1 MRRLLAI
8 LVLLMMAACAA
19 PQNRIVLLAN
29 EDGTPSSL
37 IVGNAGG
44 VSVLDQP
51 GAAVAVARST
61 GAPQPVTIGD
71 PDIQK
76 TWGDAL
82 AYQPMR
88 PVTMQLYFVLDT
100 INLTPASRAELPRVL
115 DLIRQRPAPEVV
127 IIGHTDRSGDP
138 QYNYELGLRRAN
150 AVRHEVETI
159 GVPDELIS
167 VASHGGTNPIVPST
181 RPYEPRNRRVEIT
194 VR

>member
-8 LVLLMMAACAA
+8 LALLMMAACAA

-51 GAAVAVARST
+51 GAAVAVARPTS
-61 GAPQPVTIGD
+61 APAPLTIGEAEISKTWADAIAYQPLRPVTI
-71 PDIQK
+71 
-76 TWGDAL
+76 
-82 AYQPMR
+82 
-88 PVTMQLYFVLDT
+88 QLYFVLDT
-100 INLTPASRAELPRVL
+100 TNLTPASRAELPKLL

-138 QYNYELGLRRAN
+138 PYNYELGLRRAN
-150 AVRHEVETI
+150 AVRRQVEAI
-159 GVPDELIS
+159 GVPDELIT
-167 VASHGGTNPIVPST
+167 VGSHGGTNPLVQTT

>member
-8 LVLLMMAACAA
+8 LALLMMAACAA

-51 GAAVAVARST
+51 GAAVAVARPTS
-61 GAPQPVTIGD
+61 APAPLTIGEAEISKTWADAIAYQPLRPVTI
-71 PDIQK
+71 
-76 TWGDAL
+76 
-82 AYQPMR
+82 
-88 PVTMQLYFVLDT
+88 QLYFVLDT
-100 INLTPASRAELPRVL
+100 TNLTPASRAELPKLL

-138 QYNYELGLRRAN
+138 HYNYELGLRRAN
-150 AVRHEVETI
+150 AVRRLVDAI
-159 GVPDELIS
+159 GVPDELIT
-167 VASHGGTNPIVPST
+167 VGSHGGTNPLVQTT
-181 RPYEPRNRRVEIT
+181 RAYEPRNRRVEIN

>member
-8 LVLLMMAACAA
+8 LALLMMAACAA

-51 GAAVAVARST
+51 GAAVAVARPTS
-61 GAPQPVTIGD
+61 APAPLTISEADISKTWADAIAYQPLRPVTI
-71 PDIQK
+71 
-76 TWGDAL
+76 
-82 AYQPMR
+82 
-88 PVTMQLYFVLDT
+88 QLYFVLDT
-100 INLTPASRAELPRVL
+100 TNLTPASRAELPKLL

-138 QYNYELGLRRAN
+138 PYNYELGLRRAN
-150 AVRHEVETI
+150 AVRRQVEAI
-159 GVPDELIS
+159 GVPDELIT
-167 VASHGGTNPIVPST
+167 VGSHGGTNPLVPST